1 MIWSPSNYSRKNI
14 NYKYYDQSARDEMA
28 EDGTLFCHLVAEI
41 ILFPT
46 LSFQLNYCETFG
58 SYAIPT

>member
-1 MIWSPSNYSRKNI
+1 
-14 NYKYYDQSARDEMA
+14 MA